1 VTRRTTRRGRG
12 DDGQVSILVIGFALI
27 AFSLI
32 AVVVDAT
39 AVHLA
44 RSQLTDAADAAALD
58 AADALGGEVYTGGIA
73 GAAVPVTD
81 SSVRAQA
88 TTYLSTYTP
97 PRRLDA
103 IALGDATGSADGL
116 SGRVRLPIGAAVL
129 RSFRDGITVTVTSTA
144 RATLR

>member
-1 VTRRTTRRGRG
+1 
-12 DDGQVSILVIGFALI
+12 VSILVIGFALI

-103 IALGDATGSADGL
+103 IALGDATGSADGQSATVQL